1 MPHARAWTGR
11 VAPTTV
17 RFMQSASKFD
27 VVVAGGGMVGLTLG
41 LALAKAGVVTAVVD
55 GLDPARVVDAKF
67 DGRVSSFATASRRML
82 KALGLWPHLEAQ
94 AQPVLDIIVGDGSV
108 RDGASV
114 ALLHFDHSEVGHGPL
129 AHMIE
134 NRHFRL
140 ALQREI
146 DGLDA
151 LTLIAPERVVR
162 TEMQRGHVDVVL
174 GDGRVLQAALCIAAD
189 GRESPLREA
198 HGIKTIGWAY
208 AQTGIVATIG
218 HERPHLGAA
227 HELFLASGPFA
238 ILPMTG
244 NRSSIVWTE
253 RSDQAPAFVALDDA
267 AFLGEVLQ
275 RFGDQWG
282 ALTLEGPRWSYP
294 LSMHLAMSYVAPR
307 FALAG
312 DAAHGVHPLAGQG
325 LNLGLRDAAALA
337 ETIIDARR
345 LGLDIG
351 SEAVLER
358 YQSWR
363 RFDNALFT
371 ASFDALNRLFSND
384 IAPIAAARRFGLDV
398 VDSIAPLKRF
408 FMRQAGGEGAS
419 APRLMRGE
427 VV

>member
-1 MPHARAWTGR
+1 MKNGER
-11 VAPTTV
+11 VDAE
-17 RFMQSASKFD
+17 

-41 LALAKAGVVTAVVD
+41 LALAKAGVATVVVD

-67 DGRVSSFATASRRML
+67 DGRVSSFAPASRRML
-82 KALGLWPHLEAQ
+82 QALGLWPHLERH
-94 AQPVLDIIVGDGSV
+94 AQPIMDIIVGEGSV
-108 RDGASV
+108 RDGASA
-114 ALLHFDHSEVGHGPL
+114 ALLHFDHRDMGGPL

-134 NRHFRL
+134 NRHFRM

-146 DGLDA
+146 EGLGS
-151 LTLIAPERVVR
+151 LKLIAPEKVVQA
-162 TEMQRGHVDVVL
+162 TMGRGHVDVVL
-174 GDGRVLQAALCIAAD
+174 GNGRSLHAALCIAAD

-198 HGIKTIGWAY
+198 AGIKTVGWAY
-208 AQTGIVATIG
+208 AQTGIVATIA
-218 HERPHLGAA
+218 HERPHASTA
-227 HELFLASGPFA
+227 YELFLPSGPFA
-238 ILPMTG
+238 ILPMTA

-253 RSDQAPAFVALDDA
+253 RSDLAPAFLALDDA
-267 AFLGEVLQ
+267 AFVSEAAQ

-282 ALTLEGPRWSYP
+282 ALKLDGPRWSYP
-294 LSMHLAMSYVAPR
+294 LSMHLALSYVAPR

-312 DAAHGVHPLAGQG
+312 DAAHGVHPIAGQG

-337 ETIIDARR
+337 EVLIDARR

-351 SEAVLER
+351 SEAVLQR

-384 IAPIAAARRFGLDV
+384 IAPLAAARRFGLDV

-408 FMRQAGGEGAS
+408 FMRQAGGEMGE
-419 APRLMRGE
+419 APKLMRGE
-427 VV
+427 AV